1 MRRYATSGKIMSQ
14 PLINI
19 TKKHAFTFAF
29 FLVLY
34 EFLTYIAND
43 MIMPGMINVVATF
56 HGPESAIASSLTA
69 YVLGGA
75 SLQLFL
81 GPLSDRFGRRPVMIF
96 GASFFFLCTVL
107 IACSNSIDQF
117 LVARF
122 FQGMVLCFICVVGY
136 ATLQEIFSEMDAIRL
151 ISIMANV
158 SITAPLLGPLL
169 GAVFIH
175 YFSWR
180 IIFVIIAVL
189 ALMVLWGLWR
199 FMPEPLGQIKRDG
212 EQIKVTTL
220 SFKVI
225 AVNYKA
231 LVANRSFLL
240 GSLSLGLLCLPCVAW
255 IGLAPVIMVLDAKLS
270 MIQYGLWQ
278 IPVFGAYA
286 LGNICLHRLT
296 HHLSLKRLV
305 WIGMLLAT
313 VGLLTMIILPLWFYG
328 SYLWLMPGL
337 IIYFMGSGIATA
349 PLNRFILYSTE
360 VSKGTTSALVSM
372 ITMTIQG
379 FGIEG
384 SNYLYLSHNNLLFGL
399 GCALTGLM
407 SIVLWI
413 GAAYENVHSRG

>member
-1 MRRYATSGKIMSQ
+1 MSQ

-19 TKKHAFTFAF
+19 TQKQAYTFAF
-29 FLVLY
+29 FLVVY

-43 MIMPGMINVVATF
+43 MIMPGMINVVASF

-81 GPLSDRFGRRPVMIF
+81 GPLSDRYGRRPVMIF
-96 GASFFFLCTVL
+96 GAALFFICTVL

-117 LVARF
+117 LAARF
-122 FQGMVLCFICVVGY
+122 FQGMGLCFIAVIGY
-136 ATLQEIFSEMDAIRL
+136 ATLQEIFAEMDAIRL

-180 IIFVIIAVL
+180 IIFVIIAAF
-189 ALMVLWGLWR
+189 ALIVLWGLWR

-212 EQIKVTTL
+212 EQIKVTAL

-225 AVNYKA
+225 AANYKA
-231 LVANRSFLL
+231 LLKNRTFML
-240 GSLSLGLLCLPCVAW
+240 GSIALGLLCLPCVAW
-255 IGLAPVIMVLDAKLS
+255 IGLAPVILVLDAKLS

-296 HHLSLKRLV
+296 HHLSLKKLV
-305 WIGMLLAT
+305 WIGVSVAT
-313 VGLLTMIILPLWFYG
+313 TGLFCMIILPALTDGGYV
-328 SYLWLMPGL
+328 WLMPGL
-337 IIYFMGSGIATA
+337 ILYFIGSGIATA
-349 PLNRFILYSTE
+349 PLSRFILFSTP
-360 VSKGTTSALVSM
+360 VSKGTTSALISM

-379 FGIEG
+379 LGIEG
-384 SNYLYLSHNNLLFGL
+384 SNLLYFSHDNHIFGL
-399 GCALTGLM
+399 GCALSGL
-407 SIVLWI
+407 ICILLWS
-413 GAAYENVHSRG
+413 GAAYATDEPAL